1 MDETA
6 RKVEEHYGD
15 GGLRDRIRAGL
26 EAMGLDPDHLDPDGP
41 TGPDEFHT
49 GGRPMTVALAELAG
63 IATGERVID
72 VGCGLGGPARVLAH
86 HFGAQ
91 VTGIDLTNEF
101 VALGKELTTATGLD
115 DAVDLRVGDA
125 TVLPFD
131 DGAFDVG
138 WTQHATMNMPD
149 KAAVY
154 RELRRVVRD
163 GGRFAF
169 FDIIAGPNVADTTY
183 PLPWASDVTTS
194 FLEDEDTL
202 RAELDAAGW
211 HVRVWNDVTEASLAF
226 YDIGGQPL
234 PPGHAHPLSAD
245 FPTRIANLGTSTRA
259 GATRVIQAVC
269 DTTPT

>member
-15 GGLRDRIRAGL
+15 GGLRDRVRGLL
-26 EAMGLDPDHLDPDGP
+26 EAAGLDPDHLDPDGQ

-49 GGRPMTVALAELAG
+49 GGRAMTDALAEVAG
-63 IATGERVID
+63 IAAGERVID

-91 VTGIDLTNEF
+91 VTGIDLTREF
-101 VALGKELTTATGLD
+101 VDLGRELTAACGLD
-115 DAVDLRVGDA
+115 DKVELRVGDA
-125 TVLPFD
+125 VALPFD
-131 DGAFDVG
+131 DGTFDVG

-149 KAAVY
+149 KAGVY

-169 FDIIAGPNVADTTY
+169 FDIIGGPNVADAVY
-183 PLPWASDVTTS
+183 PMPWATDVTTS
-194 FLEDEDTL
+194 FLEPEDAL
-202 RAELDAAGW
+202 RTMLDDAGW
-211 HVRVWNDVTEASLAF
+211 RVRHWNDLTESALAF

-234 PPGHAHPLSAD
+234 PPGVVHPLAAD